1 MKTKFYVLAALLL
14 TGALNAILAETKEKI
29 YPAEGGTLDKA
40 LGYDDKTHIFVSKDK
55 FESAVPGNI
64 VRVHGWNTGDGA
76 HKMLLG
82 YQVCSGTVDEN
93 KAYLPGGEKRDI
105 TWTKGI
111 GDDQY
116 YDFYLTKDM
125 LDAIR
130 TGYPNCAGSGVG
142 RDFRI
147 YGEGITANV
156 VDLVQPGLAGSF
168 HEPFKTVWKGLLWV
182 DGGEYWNSCDINKA
196 TLAPFGD
203 FSNVKAIRF
212 YHGGDHTNYLIKL
225 FKDGWGDGNVIANS
239 EGNPENFKNYANYAE
254 LILTDELRTV
264 LKNVT
269 SVLHLQ
275 GHKTVD
281 ENASFN
287 LTDVVFVTYSPDDC
301 PNCFYVY

>member
-1 MKTKFYVLAALLL
+1 MKTKMYVLAALLMASL
-14 TGALNAILAETKEKI
+14 TNLRADETSTRIFGVE
-29 YPAEGGTLDKA
+29 DKT
-40 LGYDDKTHIFVSKDK
+40 LGYDNDHHLFIGKDQ

-64 VRVHGWNTGDGA
+64 VRVYGWNTGSGD
-76 HKMLLG
+76 HKLLLG
-82 YQVCSGTVDEN
+82 YQVCSGTVFTN
-93 KAYLPGGEKRDI
+93 NAYLPGGEIRDI

-130 TGYPNCAGSGVG
+130 YGGPNCAGEGVG

-182 DGGEYWNSCDINKA
+182 DGGVYWNFCDINKA
-196 TLAPFGD
+196 TLAPFDD

-212 YHGGDHTNYLIKL
+212 YHEGDHTNYLIKL
-225 FKDGWGDGNVIANS
+225 FKDNVWGEENVIANS
-239 EGNPENFKNYANYAE
+239 DGNPENFKNYANYAE

-264 LKNVT
+264 LRNVT

-275 GHKTVD
+275 GHKK

-287 LTDVVFVTYSPDDC
+287 LTDVVFVTYSPDGC
-301 PNCFYVY
+301 SNCFYVY

>member
-14 TGALNAILAETKEKI
+14 TGALNAILAETKVKI
-29 YPAEGGTLDKA
+29 YPAGEGVLAKD
-40 LGYDDKTHIFVSKDK
+40 LGYDDYTHIFVSKDK
-55 FESAVPGNI
+55 LESAVPGNI
-64 VRVHGWNTGDGA
+64 IRVHGWNTGAGA

-82 YQVCSGTVDEN
+82 YQVCPPNTVLSEN
-93 KAYLPGGEKRDI
+93 AYLPGGEIRDI

-130 TGYPNCAGSGVG
+130 YGGPNCAGEGVG

-182 DGGEYWNSCDINKA
+182 DEKWNSCDINKA

-212 YHGGDHTNYLIKL
+212 YHEGDHTNYLIKL
-225 FKDGWGDGNVIANS
+225 FKDNVWGEENVIANS
-239 EGNPENFKNYANYAE
+239 DGNPENFKNYANYAE

-264 LKNVT
+264 LRNVT

-275 GHKTVD
+275 GHKK

-287 LTDVVFVTYSPDDC
+287 LTDVVFVTYSPDGC
-301 PNCFYVY
+301 SNCFYVY